1 MPLTDANKMDLM
13 NMSQN
18 NKWWLFYNRQIQQ
31 LFMYEL
37 VVSTNPNQKE
47 MQFRLKYGLDFDKTH
62 MFQHMYVLG
71 VDPIE
76 FFKENLSQVK
86 ISNTGQVNLCYIEN
100 LPFIDIEGQSSN
112 SNSEG
117 KEMVQ
122 CRVVGVL
129 FQVPGAGKFYM
140 KNASF
145 QHVFDFPKEAQ
156 KNLSNLNER
165 RKSALDR
172 QINSIRMCQARL
184 PR

>member
-76 FFKENLSQVK
+76 FFKENLS
-86 ISNTGQVNLCYIEN
+86 
-100 LPFIDIEGQSSN
+100 
-112 SNSEG
+112 
-117 KEMVQ
+117 
-122 CRVVGVL
+122 
-129 FQVPGAGKFYM
+129 
-140 KNASF
+140 
-145 QHVFDFPKEAQ
+145 
-156 KNLSNLNER
+156 
-165 RKSALDR
+165 
-172 QINSIRMCQARL
+172 
-184 PR
+184 